1 MSAFS
6 TTAACWSR
14 RSPPPSAPTRPCKRS
29 TSESR
34 IMLDVRNVHSFYG
47 AAHVLHGVSL
57 DVKAGEIVALLGR
70 NGMGKTTLI
79 RSIMGLASPA
89 VREGSILLEGREL
102 RGLSP
107 HEIARRKVGYVPQ

>member
-1 MSAFS
+1 
-6 TTAACWSR
+6 
-14 RSPPPSAPTRPCKRS
+14 
-29 TSESR
+29 
-34 IMLDVRNVHSFYG
+34 MLDVRNVHSFYG

-89 VREGSILLEGREL
+89 VREG
-102 RGLSP
+102 LSLI
-107 HEIARRKVGYVPQ
+107 HI